1 MTIQPY
7 HLEPEYSSSEEAE
20 EEPVDSGEEEVSQV
34 QSPSIASRWTDSSW
48 CVCER
53 CTVMPSKVERG
64 SQFGKFLI
72 KSLYRTL
79 SILSYDKILI
89 AIEL

>member
-7 HLEPEYSSSEEAE
+7 QLEPEYSSSKEAE
-20 EEPVDSGEEEVSQV
+20 AEPVDSGEEEVSQV
-34 QSPSIASRWTDSSW
+34 QSPSIASRWTDCSW

-53 CTVMPSKVERG
+53 CTVMTSKVERG

-79 SILSYDKILI
+79 SILSSDKILI
-89 AIEL
+89 AVEL

>member
-1 MTIQPY
+1 MKKLRVQ
-7 HLEPEYSSSEEAE
+7 
-20 EEPVDSGEEEVSQV
+20 DSGEEEVSQV
-34 QSPSIASRWTDSSW
+34 QSSSIESRWTDSSW

-64 SQFGKFLI
+64 SQFGRFLI

-79 SILSYDKILI
+79 SMLS
-89 AIEL
+89 